1 MSGDFGPQVTIPA
14 TLDALEAHPDLHV
27 CLVGDGTL
35 VESLLT
41 ASAPSEQCRAR
52 LSITDAPRVLPM
64 HVQAREVLRG
74 AQDSSLHRSLE
85 LLASGRVDGVI
96 SAGNTQAL
104 LALGRRQISMLPGFS
119 RPAYCSTM
127 PVETGFRYMLDLGA
141 NVDAD
146 ADSLLEFARLGT
158 TLINVLEDLASPRV
172 ALLSNGTE
180 PGKGNLA
187 IREAAKLMEDDPLI
201 NYCGYIEGNDLHHAG
216 PELVVCDGML
226 GNVALKTAE
235 GTAGLASRLINESLR
250 QHWWLRLAAAAAA
263 PTLRRLQDKLSADL
277 HGGAFLL
284 GLRGVVVKS
293 HGGSSTAGFGAAV
306 HQAARCVE
314 NDMVGK
320 LQRFLDN
327 TDTEQTTRVETD
339 GNDIG

>member
-1 MSGDFGPQVTIPA
+1 
-14 TLDALEAHPDLHV
+14 
-27 CLVGDGTL
+27 
-35 VESLLT
+35 
-41 ASAPSEQCRAR
+41 
-52 LSITDAPRVLPM
+52 M
-64 HVQAREVLRG
+64 HAQTREVLRG
-74 AQDSSLHRSLE
+74 AQDTSLHRSLE
-85 LLASGRVDGVI
+85 LLAAGRVDGAI
-96 SAGNTQAL
+96 SAGSTQAL

-119 RPAYCSTM
+119 RPAYCSPM

-158 TLINVLEDLASPRV
+158 TLINVLEDEPAPRV

-201 NYCGYIEGNDLHHAG
+201 NYCGYIEGNSLHRAG

-235 GTAGLASRLINESLR
+235 GTAGLASRLINEGFR
-250 QHWWLRLAAAAAA
+250 RHWWLRIVAVAAA
-263 PTLRRLQDKLSADL
+263 PALRRLQETLSADL

-293 HGGSSTAGFGAAV
+293 HGGSNPAGFGAAV

-320 LQRFLDN
+320 LQRFLDSN
-327 TDTEQTTRVETD
+327 TIGQTKNGETD
-339 GNDIG
+339 CNDTG